1 MAGSNVEV
9 TVEDRKVHRALASLQ
24 DAGGDP
30 DRAWRDIG
38 EHLLDTT
45 RERFRTETSPGGES
59 WAPLSERYRRRK
71 RKNADKIL
79 TRRGRLSGTL
89 TYQVGDGELRV
100 GSNRVYAATHQFGRG
115 AIPARPF
122 LGLSDDDR
130 DYVLEALT
138 EHLDRALREG

>member
-1 MAGSNVEV
+1 MAGSSI
-9 TVEDRKVHRALASLQ
+9 TVAVDDRALRRALARLQ

-38 EHLLDTT
+38 EHLLETT
-45 RERFRTETSPGGES
+45 RERFRTETSPGGDS

-71 RKNADKIL
+71 QRNADKIL
-79 TRRGRLSGTL
+79 TARGTLSGTL

-115 AIPARPF
+115 PIPARPF

-138 EHLDRALREG
+138 DHLNRVLREG